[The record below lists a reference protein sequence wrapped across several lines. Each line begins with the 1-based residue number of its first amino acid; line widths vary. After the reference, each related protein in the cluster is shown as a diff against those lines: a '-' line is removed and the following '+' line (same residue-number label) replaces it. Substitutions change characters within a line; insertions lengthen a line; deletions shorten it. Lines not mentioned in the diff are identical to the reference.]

1 MYKYEKNGN
10 NILERIDVKMET
22 NNLKNTVILK
32 SVPSNIVDE
41 AIFVLKK
48 NIKIKEAELQNQRE
62 TIGKEVTEKTDN
74 YIVKEAEMIIND
86 YCNKVENVQKRD
98 KVIKSMQRRYN
109 KIKKLLI
116 GTTIVAIIEMIVVIL
131 K

>member
-1 MYKYEKNGN
+1 
-10 NILERIDVKMET
+10 MET

-98 KVIKSMQRRYN
+98 KVIKSMQRKYN